1 MIDVLGPEKR
11 RRRTTQEKIAIVQQS
26 FEPGMTVS
34 LVARQHGV
42 AASQLFLWRKQYQEG
57 SLTAV
62 AAGEQVVPA
71 SELAAAMK
79 QIKELQR
86 LLGKKTME
94 NELLKEAV
102 EYGRGKKVDSA
113 RALIARGW
121 GVSLVSRCLRVSR
134 AQLHVILR
142 RTDDWK
148 DGRRSR
154 HSDDT
159 DVLLR
164 IHHVIGELPTYG
176 YRRVWALLRRQAELD
191 GMPAINA
198 KRVYRIMRQNA
209 LLLER
214 KTAVPPSKRAHTGKV
229 AVKES
234 NQRWCS
240 DGFEFRC
247 DNGEKLRVTFALDC
261 CDREA
266 LHWAVTTGGFDS
278 ETVQD
283 VMLGAVERRFGNELP
298 ASPVEWLTDNGSCY
312 RANETRQFARML
324 GLEPKNTAVRSPES
338 NGIAESFV
346 KTIKRD
352 YISIMPKPDGLTA
365 AKNLAEAFEHYNEWH
380 PHSALGYRSPREY
393 LWQPASYFSGA
404 SNTRREVLLL
414 WPQESRSFLPL
425 NLLLP

>member
-102 EYGRGKKVDSA
+102 EYGRAKKLDSA

-121 GVSLVSRCLRVSR
+121 GVSFVSRCLRVSR

-142 RTDDWK
+142 RADDWK

-154 HSDDT
+154 HTDDT
-159 DVLLR
+159 DVLRR

-198 KRVYRIMRQNA
+198 KRIYRIMRQNA

-214 KTAVPPSKRAHTGKV
+214 KTAVPPSKRAHTGRV

-266 LHWAVTTGGFDS
+266 LHWAVTTGGFNS

-393 LWQPASYFSGA
+393 LRQQA
-404 SNTRREVLLL
+404 
-414 WPQESRSFLPL
+414 
-425 NLLLP
+425 

>member
-102 EYGRGKKVDSA
+102 EYGRAKKLDSA

-154 HSDDT
+154 HSDNT

-365 AKNLAEAFEHYNEWH
+365 AKNLAEAFEH
-380 PHSALGYRSPREY
+380 
-393 LWQPASYFSGA
+393 
-404 SNTRREVLLL
+404 
-414 WPQESRSFLPL
+414 
-425 NLLLP
+425 

>member
-214 KTAVPPSKRAHTGKV
+214 KPAVPPSKRAHTGRV

-266 LHWAVTTGGFDS
+266 LHWAVTTGGFNS

-324 GLEPKNTAVRSPES
+324 GLEPKNTAMRSPES

-393 LWQPASYFSGA
+393 LRQRACNGLSD
-404 SNTRREVLLL
+404 NRCLEI
-414 WPQESRSFLPL
+414 
-425 NLLLP
+425 

>member
-1 MIDVLGPEKR
+1 MIVLILVFRLVIGEQMIDVLGPEKR

-324 GLEPKNTAVRSPES
+324 GLEPKNTEVRSPES

-393 LWQPASYFSGA
+393 LRQQA
-404 SNTRREVLLL
+404 SNGLSDNRCLEI
-414 WPQESRSFLPL
+414 
-425 NLLLP
+425 

>member
-94 NELLKEAV
+94 NELLKKAV

-393 LWQPASYFSGA
+393 LRQQAGNGLSD
-404 SNTRREVLLL
+404 NRCLEI
-414 WPQESRSFLPL
+414 
-425 NLLLP
+425 

>member
-1 MIDVLGPEKR
+1 
-11 RRRTTQEKIAIVQQS
+11 QEKIAIVQQS

-393 LWQPASYFSGA
+393 LRQQA
-404 SNTRREVLLL
+404 SNGLSDNRCL
-414 WPQESRSFLPL
+414 
-425 NLLLP
+425 

>member
-1 MIDVLGPEKR
+1 M
-11 RRRTTQEKIAIVQQS
+11 
-26 FEPGMTVS
+26 
-34 LVARQHGV
+34 
-42 AASQLFLWRKQYQEG
+42 
-57 SLTAV
+57 
-62 AAGEQVVPA
+62 
-71 SELAAAMK
+71 
-79 QIKELQR
+79 
-86 LLGKKTME
+86 
-94 NELLKEAV
+94 
-102 EYGRGKKVDSA
+102 DSA

-261 CDREA
+261 
-266 LHWAVTTGGFDS
+266 
-278 ETVQD
+278 
-283 VMLGAVERRFGNELP
+283 RFGNELP

-312 RANETRQFARML
+312 RANETRQFARIL

-393 LWQPASYFSGA
+393 LRQRA
-404 SNTRREVLLL
+404 SNGLSDNRCLEI
-414 WPQESRSFLPL
+414 
-425 NLLLP
+425 

>member
-142 RTDDWK
+142 RTDDWM

-154 HSDDT
+154 HTDDT

-214 KTAVPPSKRAHTGKV
+214 KPAVPPSKRAHTGRV

-240 DGFEFRC
+240 DGFEFCC
-247 DNGEKLRVTFALDC
+247 DNGERLRVTFALDC
-261 CDREA
+261 CEREA
-266 LHWAVTTGGFDS
+266 LHWAVTTGGFNS
-278 ETVQD
+278 ETVQA
-283 VMLGAVERRFGNELP
+283 VMLGGGERRFGNDLP
-298 ASPVEWLTDNGSCY
+298 SSPAEWLAEKGSCY

-393 LWQPASYFSGA
+393 LRQRACNGLSD
-404 SNTRREVLLL
+404 NRCLEI
-414 WPQESRSFLPL
+414 
-425 NLLLP
+425 

>member
-198 KRVYRIMRQNA
+198 KRVYRFMRQNA

-283 VMLGAVERRFGNELP
+283 VMLGAVERRFGSELP
-298 ASPVEWLTDNGSCY
+298 TSPVEWLTDNGSCY

-393 LWQPASYFSGA
+393 LRQRA
-404 SNTRREVLLL
+404 SNGLSDNRCLEI
-414 WPQESRSFLPL
+414 
-425 NLLLP
+425 

>member
-198 KRVYRIMRQNA
+198 KRIYRIMRQNA

-214 KTAVPPSKRAHTGKV
+214 KPAVPPSKRAHTGRV

-352 YISIMPKPDGLTA
+352 YISVMPKPDGLTA

-393 LWQPASYFSGA
+393 LRQRA
-404 SNTRREVLLL
+404 SNGLSDNRCLE
-414 WPQESRSFLPL
+414 
-425 NLLLP
+425 

>member
-164 IHHVIGELPTYG
+164 IHHVIGKLPTYG

-312 RANETRQFARML
+312 RANETRQFARIL

-393 LWQPASYFSGA
+393 LRQQA
-404 SNTRREVLLL
+404 SNGLSDNRCLE
-414 WPQESRSFLPL
+414 
-425 NLLLP
+425 

>member
-142 RTDDWK
+142 RTDDWM

-154 HSDDT
+154 HTDDT

-214 KTAVPPSKRAHTGKV
+214 KPAVPPSKRAHTGRV

-266 LHWAVTTGGFDS
+266 LHWAVTTGGFNS

-324 GLEPKNTAVRSPES
+324 GLEPKSTAVRSPES

-352 YISIMPKPDGLTA
+352 YISVMPKPDGLTA

-393 LWQPASYFSGA
+393 LRQQA
-404 SNTRREVLLL
+404 SNGLSDNRRLEI
-414 WPQESRSFLPL
+414 
-425 NLLLP
+425 

>member
-214 KTAVPPSKRAHTGKV
+214 KPAVPPSKRAHTGRV

-393 LWQPASYFSGA
+393 LRQQA
-404 SNTRREVLLL
+404 SNGLSDNRCLEI
-414 WPQESRSFLPL
+414 
-425 NLLLP
+425 

>member
-62 AAGEQVVPA
+62 AAGEQVVPT

-278 ETVQD
+278 ETVQE

-393 LWQPASYFSGA
+393 LRQQA
-404 SNTRREVLLL
+404 SNGLSDNRCLEI
-414 WPQESRSFLPL
+414 
-425 NLLLP
+425 

>member
-121 GVSLVSRCLRVSR
+121 GVSFVSRCLRVSR

-142 RTDDWK
+142 RADDWK

-198 KRVYRIMRQNA
+198 KRIYRIMRQNA

-214 KTAVPPSKRAHTGKV
+214 KTAVPPSKRAHTGRV

-266 LHWAVTTGGFDS
+266 LHWAVTTGGFNS

-352 YISIMPKPDGLTA
+352 YISVMPKPDGLTA

-393 LWQPASYFSGA
+393 LRQRACNGLSD
-404 SNTRREVLLL
+404 NRCLEI
-414 WPQESRSFLPL
+414 
-425 NLLLP
+425 

>member
-214 KTAVPPSKRAHTGKV
+214 KTAVPPSKRAHTGRV

-240 DGFEFRC
+240 DGFEFCC
-247 DNGEKLRVTFALDC
+247 DNGERLRVTFALDC

-266 LHWAVTTGGFDS
+266 LHWAVTTGGFNS

-283 VMLGAVERRFGNELP
+283 VMPGAVERRFGNDLP
-298 ASPVEWLTDNGSCY
+298 SSPVEWLTDNGSCY

-393 LWQPASYFSGA
+393 LRQRA
-404 SNTRREVLLL
+404 SNGLSDNRCLEI
-414 WPQESRSFLPL
+414 
-425 NLLLP
+425 

>member
-283 VMLGAVERRFGNELP
+283 VMLGAVERRFSNELP

-393 LWQPASYFSGA
+393 LRQRA
-404 SNTRREVLLL
+404 SNGLSDNRCLEI
-414 WPQESRSFLPL
+414 
-425 NLLLP
+425 

>member
-266 LHWAVTTGGFDS
+266 LHWAVTTGGFNS

-283 VMLGAVERRFGNELP
+283 VMLGAVERRFGNDLP
-298 ASPVEWLTDNGSCY
+298 SSPVEWLTDNGSCY

-324 GLEPKNTAVRSPES
+324 GLEPKNTAVRSTES

-393 LWQPASYFSGA
+393 LRQRACNGLSD
-404 SNTRREVLLL
+404 NRCLEI
-414 WPQESRSFLPL
+414 
-425 NLLLP
+425 

>member
-121 GVSLVSRCLRVSR
+121 GVSFVSRCLRVSR

-142 RTDDWK
+142 RADDWK

-154 HSDDT
+154 HTDDT
-159 DVLLR
+159 DVLRR

-214 KTAVPPSKRAHTGKV
+214 KPAVPPSKRAHTGRV

-266 LHWAVTTGGFDS
+266 LHWAVTTGGFNS

-324 GLEPKNTAVRSPES
+324 GLEPKSTAVRSPES

-352 YISIMPKPDGLTA
+352 YISVMPKPDGLTA

-393 LWQPASYFSGA
+393 LRQQA
-404 SNTRREVLLL
+404 SNGLSDNRCLEI
-414 WPQESRSFLPL
+414 
-425 NLLLP
+425 

>member
-102 EYGRGKKVDSA
+102 EYGRAKKLDSA

-142 RTDDWK
+142 RTDDWM

-154 HSDDT
+154 HTDDT

-214 KTAVPPSKRAHTGKV
+214 KPAVPPSKRAHTGRV

-240 DGFEFRC
+240 DGFEFCC
-247 DNGEKLRVTFALDC
+247 DNGERLRVTFALDC

-266 LHWAVTTGGFDS
+266 LHWAVTTGGFNS

-393 LWQPASYFSGA
+393 RKRKANA
-404 SNTRREVLLL
+404 VCNTCSLQTKLELLL
-414 WPQESRSFLPL
+414 
-425 NLLLP
+425 N

>member
-142 RTDDWK
+142 RTDDWM

-154 HSDDT
+154 HTDDT

-214 KTAVPPSKRAHTGKV
+214 KPAVPPSKRAHTGRV

-240 DGFEFRC
+240 DGFEFCC
-247 DNGEKLRVTFALDC
+247 DNGERLRVTFALDC
-261 CDREA
+261 SDREA
-266 LHWAVTTGGFDS
+266 LHWAVTTGGFNS

-283 VMLGAVERRFGNELP
+283 VMPGAVERRFGNELP

-324 GLEPKNTAVRSPES
+324 GLEPKNTAVRSTES

-393 LWQPASYFSGA
+393 LRQRACNGLSD
-404 SNTRREVLLL
+404 NRCLEI
-414 WPQESRSFLPL
+414 
-425 NLLLP
+425 

>member
-198 KRVYRIMRQNA
+198 KRIYRIMRQNA

-214 KTAVPPSKRAHTGKV
+214 KPAVPPSKRAHTGRV

-352 YISIMPKPDGLTA
+352 YISVMPKPDGLTA
-365 AKNLAEAFEHYNEWH
+365 AKNLAEAFEHYYEWH

-393 LWQPASYFSGA
+393 LRQQA
-404 SNTRREVLLL
+404 SNGLSDNRCLEI
-414 WPQESRSFLPL
+414 
-425 NLLLP
+425 

>member
-102 EYGRGKKVDSA
+102 EYGRAKKLDSA

-393 LWQPASYFSGA
+393 LRQQAVMG
-404 SNTRREVLLL
+404 
-414 WPQESRSFLPL
+414 
-425 NLLLP
+425 

>member
-198 KRVYRIMRQNA
+198 KRIYRIMRQNA

-214 KTAVPPSKRAHTGKV
+214 KPAVPPSKRAHTGRV

-266 LHWAVTTGGFDS
+266 LHWAVTTGGFNS

-346 KTIKRD
+346 KAIKRD
-352 YISIMPKPDGLTA
+352 YISVMPKPDGLTA

-393 LWQPASYFSGA
+393 LRQQA
-404 SNTRREVLLL
+404 SNGLSDNRCLEI
-414 WPQESRSFLPL
+414 
-425 NLLLP
+425 

>member
-62 AAGEQVVPA
+62 AAGEQVVPV

-113 RALIARGW
+113 RALIARRW

-142 RTDDWK
+142 RTDDWM

-154 HSDDT
+154 HTDDT

-214 KTAVPPSKRAHTGKV
+214 KPAVPPSKRAHTGRV

-266 LHWAVTTGGFDS
+266 LHWAVTTGGFNS

-324 GLEPKNTAVRSPES
+324 GLEPKSTAVRSPES

-352 YISIMPKPDGLTA
+352 YISVMPKPDGLTA

-393 LWQPASYFSGA
+393 LRQQA
-404 SNTRREVLLL
+404 SNGLSDNRCLEI
-414 WPQESRSFLPL
+414 
-425 NLLLP
+425 

>member
-71 SELAAAMK
+71 SELAVAMK

-164 IHHVIGELPTYG
+164 IHHVIRELPTYG

-393 LWQPASYFSGA
+393 LRQQA
-404 SNTRREVLLL
+404 SNGLSDNRCLEI
-414 WPQESRSFLPL
+414 
-425 NLLLP
+425 

>member
-142 RTDDWK
+142 RTDDWM

-154 HSDDT
+154 HTDDT

-214 KTAVPPSKRAHTGKV
+214 KPAVPPSKRAHTGRV

-240 DGFEFRC
+240 DGFEFCC
-247 DNGEKLRVTFALDC
+247 DNGERLRVTFALDC

-266 LHWAVTTGGFDS
+266 LHWAVTTGGFNS

-298 ASPVEWLTDNGSCY
+298 SSPVEWLTDNGSCY

-393 LWQPASYFSGA
+393 LRQQA
-404 SNTRREVLLL
+404 SNGLSDNRCLEI
-414 WPQESRSFLPL
+414 
-425 NLLLP
+425 

>member
-1 MIDVLGPEKR
+1 R

-142 RTDDWK
+142 RTDDWM

-154 HSDDT
+154 HTDDT

-214 KTAVPPSKRAHTGKV
+214 KPAVPPSKRAHTGRV

-266 LHWAVTTGGFDS
+266 LHWAVTTGGFNS

-324 GLEPKNTAVRSPES
+324 GLEPKSTAVRSPES

-352 YISIMPKPDGLTA
+352 YISVMPKPDGLTA

-393 LWQPASYFSGA
+393 LRQQA
-404 SNTRREVLLL
+404 SNGLSDNRCL
-414 WPQESRSFLPL
+414 
-425 NLLLP
+425 

>member
-94 NELLKEAV
+94 NEILKEAV
-102 EYGRGKKVDSA
+102 EYGRAKKLDSA

-214 KTAVPPSKRAHTGKV
+214 KPAVPPSKRAHTGKV

-352 YISIMPKPDGLTA
+352 YISVMPKPDGLTA

-380 PHSALGYRSPREY
+380 PHSALGY
-393 LWQPASYFSGA
+393 
-404 SNTRREVLLL
+404 
-414 WPQESRSFLPL
+414 
-425 NLLLP
+425 

>member
-266 LHWAVTTGGFDS
+266 LHWAVTTGGFNS

-393 LWQPASYFSGA
+393 LRQQA
-404 SNTRREVLLL
+404 SNGLSDNRCLEI
-414 WPQESRSFLPL
+414 
-425 NLLLP
+425 

>member
-102 EYGRGKKVDSA
+102 EYGHAKKLDSA

-393 LWQPASYFSGA
+393 LRQQA
-404 SNTRREVLLL
+404 SNG
-414 WPQESRSFLPL
+414 
-425 NLLLP
+425 

>member
-142 RTDDWK
+142 RTDDWM

-154 HSDDT
+154 HTDDT

-198 KRVYRIMRQNA
+198 KRVYQIMRQNA

-214 KTAVPPSKRAHTGKV
+214 KPAVPPSKRAHTGRV

-266 LHWAVTTGGFDS
+266 LHWAVTTGGFNS

-324 GLEPKNTAVRSPES
+324 GLEPKSTAVRSPES

-352 YISIMPKPDGLTA
+352 YISVMPKPDGLTA

-393 LWQPASYFSGA
+393 LRQQA
-404 SNTRREVLLL
+404 SNGLSDNRCLEI
-414 WPQESRSFLPL
+414 
-425 NLLLP
+425 

>member
-11 RRRTTQEKIAIVQQS
+11 RRCTTQEKIAIVQQS

-142 RTDDWK
+142 RTDDWM

-154 HSDDT
+154 HTDDT

-214 KTAVPPSKRAHTGKV
+214 KPAVPPSKRAHTGRV

-266 LHWAVTTGGFDS
+266 LHWAVTTGGFNS

-324 GLEPKNTAVRSPES
+324 GLEPKSTAVRSPES

-352 YISIMPKPDGLTA
+352 YISVMPKPDGLTA

-393 LWQPASYFSGA
+393 LRQQA
-404 SNTRREVLLL
+404 SNGLSDNRCLEI
-414 WPQESRSFLPL
+414 
-425 NLLLP
+425 

>member
-102 EYGRGKKVDSA
+102 EYGRAKKLDSA

-198 KRVYRIMRQNA
+198 KRIYRIMRQNA

-214 KTAVPPSKRAHTGKV
+214 KPAVPPSKRAHTGRV

-266 LHWAVTTGGFDS
+266 LHWAVTTGGFNS

-352 YISIMPKPDGLTA
+352 YISVMPKPDGLTA

-380 PHSALGYRSPREY
+380 PHSALGY
-393 LWQPASYFSGA
+393 
-404 SNTRREVLLL
+404 
-414 WPQESRSFLPL
+414 
-425 NLLLP
+425 

>member
-102 EYGRGKKVDSA
+102 EYGRAKKLDSA

-134 AQLHVILR
+134 AQLYVILR
-142 RTDDWK
+142 RTDDWM

-154 HSDDT
+154 HTDDT

-214 KTAVPPSKRAHTGKV
+214 KPAVPPSKRAHTGRV

-240 DGFEFRC
+240 DGFEFCC
-247 DNGEKLRVTFALDC
+247 DNGERLRVTFALDC

-266 LHWAVTTGGFDS
+266 LHWAVTTGGFNS

-283 VMLGAVERRFGNELP
+283 VMLGAVERRFGNDLP
-298 ASPVEWLTDNGSCY
+298 SSPVEWLTDNGSYY

-393 LWQPASYFSGA
+393 LRQRACNGLSD
-404 SNTRREVLLL
+404 NRCL
-414 WPQESRSFLPL
+414 
-425 NLLLP
+425 